1 MKKILL
7 MVMLSMAALSASA
20 EKADSAK
27 QTVINYDSLDVDDVA
42 QTSILNG
49 NVVITKGTLLLK
61 SDKAVI
67 KESPDGYRTITLTA
81 TGKNATFRQKRDAGP
96 NLWVEGEASRIE
108 YDERTEIVKLFSN
121 AKLRELEGVK
131 PTRTVE
137 SEYITYDG
145 RREQFATRNDASG
158 ENRAGKGR
166 ATMII
171 APRKPGP
178 AAAPA
183 PAGTPAP
190 APAAPAGAQ

>member
-96 NLWVEGEASRIE
+96 NLWVRRSEPHRIRRAHGNRQVVQQRQAARTRRGQADPHGGERIH
-108 YDERTEIVKLFSN
+108 Y
-121 AKLRELEGVK
+121 LR
-131 PTRTVE
+131 R
-137 SEYITYDG
+137 
-145 RREQFATRNDASG
+145 
-158 ENRAGKGR
+158 
-166 ATMII
+166 
-171 APRKPGP
+171 APRAVRDP
-178 AAAPA
+178 
-183 PAGTPAP
+183 
-190 APAAPAGAQ
+190 Q